1 MDNNW
6 NQVKVRHNKSSK
18 FSKSNNT
25 NIIQLIPC
33 SSNKY
38 EILHNLE
45 GNNGIVSCVSNRKMN
60 GSICETQ
67 TKAMKT
73 GGVEKT
79 IVPKQKIVILG
90 DSHVC
95 RYAELMQD
103 NLISNYCVSSF
114 IKPSGPMSDTVTSL

>member
-1 MDNNW
+1 MDSNW

-25 NIIQLIPC
+25 NLIQLIPC

-45 GNNGIVSCVSNRKMN
+45 GNNGIVSCVSNRKVN

-73 GGVEKT
+73 GGGGK
-79 IVPKQKIVILG
+79 
-90 DSHVC
+90 
-95 RYAELMQD
+95 
-103 NLISNYCVSSF
+103 NYCTKTKNCNF
-114 IKPSGPMSDTVTSL
+114 R